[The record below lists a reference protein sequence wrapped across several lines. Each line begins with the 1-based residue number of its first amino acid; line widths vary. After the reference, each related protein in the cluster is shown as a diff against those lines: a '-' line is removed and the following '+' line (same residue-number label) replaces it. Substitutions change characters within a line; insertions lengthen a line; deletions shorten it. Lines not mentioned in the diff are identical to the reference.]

1 MHAPEIIDRLKGGER
16 VQFPAEWLDVFFAE
30 SSRIKGPARL
40 DVLIEDGVATLGAL
54 PIERGDKQPT

>member
-1 MHAPEIIDRLKGGER
+1 MHAPEIIERLKGGER

-30 SSRIKGPARL
+30 ASRIQGQTRL

-54 PIERGDKQPT
+54 PVAQASPC